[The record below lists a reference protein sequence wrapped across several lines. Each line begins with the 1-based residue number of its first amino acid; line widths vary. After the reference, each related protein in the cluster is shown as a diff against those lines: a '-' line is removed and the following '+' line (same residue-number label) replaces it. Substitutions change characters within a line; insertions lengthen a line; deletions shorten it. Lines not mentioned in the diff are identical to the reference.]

1 MKKITIL
8 GSTGSIGC
16 NTLNVIAQH
25 PEQYSVYA
33 LTAHHNMDLLLEQ
46 CRQFHPSV
54 VVISNTSLEKTLK
67 QKLVAANVNCNVLTG
82 NEGLISVA
90 KEPAVDIVMAA
101 IVGAAGLPATL
112 AAAQAG
118 KRVLLANKESL
129 VMAGTLFMQALAEN
143 KAELLPI
150 DSEHNAIFQCLAPHY
165 KNSAEVLKVVL
176 TASGGPFLRTPLS
189 ELETVSPDR
198 ACAHPK
204 WKMGRKISVD
214 SATMMNKALEVIEA
228 HYLFG
233 LSASQIDVLI
243 HPQSIVHSMVEYCDG
258 SFIAEMANPD
268 MRLPIAYGLAW
279 PERIQSGVSRL
290 NLKGEV
296 LAFEDLDLKRFPC
309 FALAYQSL
317 NNSIYN
323 GHILNA
329 ANEIA
334 VAAFLEGQIKF
345 TQIYHVIAETLQKIL
360 PENRVDLESIL
371 EYDQQARNFAKSY
384 IIKRL
389 N

>member
-8 GSTGSIGC
+8 GSTGSIGR
-16 NTLNVIAQH
+16 NTLDVIAQH
-25 PEQYSVYA
+25 PEKYSVYA
-33 LTAHHNMDLLLEQ
+33 LTAHHNVDLLLEQ

-54 VVISNTSLEKTLK
+54 VVIANSSLEQNLR
-67 QKLVAANVNCNVLTG
+67 QKLSEAHLNCEVLLG

-90 KEPAVDIVMAA
+90 KDPIVDTVMAA

-112 AAAQAG
+112 AAAKAG

-129 VMAGTLFMQALAEN
+129 VMAGTLFMQAVAEN

-165 KNSAEVLKVVL
+165 KNSLEVIKVIL
-176 TASGGPFLRTPLS
+176 TASGGPFLRTPLD
-189 ELETVSPDR
+189 ELEMVSPDK
-198 ACAHPK
+198 AVAHPK

-214 SATMMNKALEVIEA
+214 SATMMNKALEVLEA
-228 HYLFG
+228 HYLFK
-233 LSASQIDVLI
+233 LPASQIDVLI

-258 SFIAEMANPD
+258 SIIAEMANPD

-279 PERIQSGVSRL
+279 PERIQSGISRL
-290 NLKGEV
+290 NLKGES
-296 LAFEDLDLKRFPC
+296 LAFEELDIKRFPC

-317 NNSIYN
+317 NSSIYN

-329 ANEIA
+329 ADEIA
-334 VAAFLEGQIKF
+334 VAAFLEGEIKF
-345 TQIYHVIAETLQKIL
+345 TQIYQVISETLQKIL
-360 PENRVDLESIL
+360 PENKVDLETVL